1 MKQSIFRLFLKPS
14 PFFDEYRDEDNIHKE
29 VTNMKKLT
37 TLLLALLMVL
47 TLLTGCGGAS
57 VSAPSMKGDYAV
69 REEAMEAPAATEVGN
84 SMLTDSSSGESGAV
98 PENRKWIITVH
109 MEAETEDLDPMIAEL
124 DQHITALNGYVEN
137 QEVYNGSP
145 SSTYRRRNTYL
156 TIRIPAGD
164 VDAFTQKIE
173 GISNVISKN
182 LTREDITLSYTATE
196 SKINALKTEEARL
209 LELLAKAENMSDL
222 LEIEARLSDVR
233 YELERYSSQLRL
245 YDNQVDYATIHLT
258 IREVKEYTPVAEKT
272 VWERI
277 RDGFSDSLEGLWEG
291 IVDLFVWI
299 IVSSPYLLVYGIL
312 ITVIC
317 VVVRKIRKKRK
328 AKKNLPQ
335 QENNQ

>member
-1 MKQSIFRLFLKPS
+1 MKR
-14 PFFDEYRDEDNIHKE
+14 
-29 VTNMKKLT
+29 LT
-37 TLLLALLMVL
+37 TLFLAALMVL
-47 TLLTGCGGAS
+47 TLLTGCGGS
-57 VSAPSMKGDYAV
+57 NQSAPAMKGDYAIM
-69 REEAMEAPAATEVGN
+69 EEAMEAPAAMDQSN
-84 SMLTDSSSGESGAV
+84 SMLTDTTSEGSGAL

-109 MEAETEDLDPMIAEL
+109 MEAETEDMDPMLAEL
-124 DQHITALNGYVEN
+124 DQQIIALNGYIES
-137 QEVYNGSP
+137 QEIYNGSP

-173 GISNVISKN
+173 GISNVVSRN

-196 SKINALKTEEARL
+196 SKITALETEEARL

-222 LEIEARLSDVR
+222 LEIEARLSEVR
-233 YELERYSSQLRL
+233 YELERYGSRLRL

-277 RDGFSDSLEGLWEG
+277 RDGFGDSLEGLWEG
-291 IVDLFVWI
+291 TVDLFVWI
-299 IVSSPYLLVYGIL
+299 IVSSPYLVVYGIVIAL
-312 ITVIC
+312 IC

-328 AKKNLPQ
+328 AKKIPPQ
-335 QENNQ
+335 QETPQ